1 MVEARQRT
9 ENNRE
14 NHTATEK
21 QRDFTVDTV
30 IWSRRG
36 HNPVTRTPGAMIHV
50 RLFSVFTIGSHYHT
64 VHAGILHHTKHFSPR
79 GF

>member
-30 IWSRRG
+30 IRSRRG
-36 HNPVTRTPGAMIHV
+36 HNPIQLLGHLVP
-50 RLFSVFTIGSHYHT
+50 
-64 VHAGILHHTKHFSPR
+64 
-79 GF
+79 